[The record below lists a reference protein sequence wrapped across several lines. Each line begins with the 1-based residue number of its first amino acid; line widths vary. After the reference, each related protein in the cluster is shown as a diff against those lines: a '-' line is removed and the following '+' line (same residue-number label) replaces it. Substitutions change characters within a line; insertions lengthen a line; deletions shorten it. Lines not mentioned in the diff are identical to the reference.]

1 MEKPPGP
8 QNEIFIRRGS
18 PGISYNR
25 WDENATDQ
33 RKMNS
38 ATQKRKICDMEI
50 ENVTFVNNG
59 SDKFTVPVNVVIQ
72 GVPKVG

>member
-1 MEKPPGP
+1 
-8 QNEIFIRRGS
+8 
-18 PGISYNR
+18 
-25 WDENATDQ
+25 
-33 RKMNS
+33 
-38 ATQKRKICDMEI
+38 MEI